1 MEQSRYALKRVVDL
15 PYQQALEK
23 TREALEEQGFG
34 VLTEIDMKEKLHEK
48 LGVDTRRYMIL
59 GACNP
64 PLAHEAL
71 QAEAD
76 IGLLLPCNVVVY
88 EESPQRSVVAAIDPG
103 SMVEMTGNQ
112 ALAGVARQAREK
124 LETAIGNV

>member
-23 TREALEEQGFG
+23 TREALKEQGFG